1 MCSFVDV
8 VVDPQAREGGVHP
21 QVANPRGPQRLHQ
34 LFRLD
39 NLAIEL
45 RRQQRVG
52 GSLRQRPEEIDR
64 EAPLRRPGRKP
75 RHRGRQELRI
85 GNDQRL
91 IGLAV
96 DPQTVVQPGALF
108 VIQQV
113 AGQQVEVQLGLQQRP
128 AGGLAPLVLP
138 RPIGLRLIEHRHR
151 RAVAAAV
158 DQVADALG
166 ITLTDTLPVYTDRN
180 DVLRIAAFDAEQN
193 SGWTLN
199 DDGTTVSKTYTGTD
213 SSDVLLQIYNDEL
226 HLRFPGLP
234 FETLADGTLRA
245 ELTNTVS
252 FIATPSN
259 ESAGE
264 THPEGEDSLLFRM
277 TDDPIAQG
285 RFSKTATKG
294 DIYDVDV
301 YKTNPYPWN
310 IALSNERVQPLRHI
324 VIQDRKIV
332 ENGEVAVDGLDEA
345 LKFVR
350 LQSNTTYSALPAGKT
365 YADIV
370 EKVVAYYTDES
381 TDDFPVTQ
389 LDDRGNFTVTFDEDK
404 VCDGYDIV
412 FADDYAMQYNE
423 KVNFRAYTVYRD
435 PEGTHVPEGAS
446 QVTYPNTAR
455 SVNSYQNGD
464 QTEYVYLLATHSY
477 NMLPSTEK
485 LAISKLTLCNDET
498 TKLPGKDD
506 KPWGGTHVGD
516 HYMYQLTP
524 TGSLLEP
531 SEKEYEDLRIVDL
544 LPGRRPLRLHLPAPV

>member
-1 MCSFVDV
+1 M
-8 VVDPQAREGGVHP
+8 
-21 QVANPRGPQRLHQ
+21 
-34 LFRLD
+34 
-39 NLAIEL
+39 
-45 RRQQRVG
+45 
-52 GSLRQRPEEIDR
+52 
-64 EAPLRRPGRKP
+64 
-75 RHRGRQELRI
+75 
-85 GNDQRL
+85 
-91 IGLAV
+91 
-96 DPQTVVQPGALF
+96 
-108 VIQQV
+108 
-113 AGQQVEVQLGLQQRP
+113 
-128 AGGLAPLVLP
+128 
-138 RPIGLRLIEHRHR
+138 
-151 RAVAAAV
+151 AAAV

-199 DDGTTVSKTYTGTD
+199 DDGTTVSKTYAGTD

-259 ESAGE
+259 EAAGE
-264 THPEGEDSLLFRM
+264 TRPEGEDSLLFRM

-370 EKVVAYYTDES
+370 EKVVAYYTDGS
-381 TDDFPVTQ
+381 TDDFPRDAAGRPRQ
-389 LDDRGNFTVTFDEDK
+389 LH
-404 VCDGYDIV
+404 
-412 FADDYAMQYNE
+412 
-423 KVNFRAYTVYRD
+423 RD
-435 PEGTHVPEGAS
+435 
-446 QVTYPNTAR
+446 
-455 SVNSYQNGD
+455 
-464 QTEYVYLLATHSY
+464 L
-477 NMLPSTEK
+477 
-485 LAISKLTLCNDET
+485 
-498 TKLPGKDD
+498 
-506 KPWGGTHVGD
+506 
-516 HYMYQLTP
+516 
-524 TGSLLEP
+524 
-531 SEKEYEDLRIVDL
+531 
-544 LPGRRPLRLHLPAPV
+544 